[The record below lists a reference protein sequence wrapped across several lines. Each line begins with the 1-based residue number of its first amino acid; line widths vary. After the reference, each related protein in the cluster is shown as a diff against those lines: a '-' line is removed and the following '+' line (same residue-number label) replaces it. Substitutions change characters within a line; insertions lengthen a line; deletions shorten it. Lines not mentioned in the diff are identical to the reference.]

1 MQLILRYCIV
11 YKIDYIDKTMPTK
24 IFLSAT
30 KSISAVVSSKPEL
43 KLGGF
48 TNKASDL
55 LVTKNP
61 SAFRSNNVVL
71 DLDNIGEKTQDI
83 ILT

>member
-1 MQLILRYCIV
+1 
-11 YKIDYIDKTMPTK
+11 MPTK
-24 IFLSAT
+24 IFLSMT
-30 KSISAVVSSKPEL
+30 KSIFAVVSSKPEL

-48 TNKASDL
+48 TNKVSDL

-61 SAFRSNNVVL
+61 SAFRSNNVL
-71 DLDNIGEKTQDI
+71 ELDNIGEKTQDI